1 MTSSC
6 LLVISSCTGD
16 KAVKVPALTLDDF
29 ADPNRLAQRE
39 RELAS
44 VRRPAGAMY
53 TGWQHLYLMRGID
66 KLRRAFGDCF
76 VDLRILSAGWS
87 SPVRPGRSRP

>member
-1 MTSSC
+1 MTSSR

-29 ADPNRLAQRE
+29 ADPDRLAQRE
-39 RELAS
+39 QELAS

-53 TGWQHLYLMRGID
+53 TGEHRRSSGGALNAWTPPRLNISNIRLIDGIMQ
-66 KLRRAFGDCF
+66 
-76 VDLRILSAGWS
+76 
-87 SPVRPGRSRP
+87 PP